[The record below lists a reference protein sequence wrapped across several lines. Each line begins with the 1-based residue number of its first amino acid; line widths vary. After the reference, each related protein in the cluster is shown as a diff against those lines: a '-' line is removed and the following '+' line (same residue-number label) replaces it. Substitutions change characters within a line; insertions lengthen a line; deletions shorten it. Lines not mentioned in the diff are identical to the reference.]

1 MKERERVKV
10 DFDYYVRNVRSLKAK
25 ANPNPR
31 KLGEV
36 RVVSNTHNTQ
46 TPRAGK
52 TPTPHVSHDCA
63 HFSCPPLT
71 HSEGE
76 QTGNHAQGAGGAHR
90 RPAVAL

>member
-36 RVVSNTHNTQ
+36 RVVSNTHNTYRH
-46 TPRAGK
+46 PALAR
-52 TPTPHVSHDCA
+52 
-63 HFSCPPLT
+63 
-71 HSEGE
+71 
-76 QTGNHAQGAGGAHR
+76 HR
-90 RPAVAL
+90 RRMCLMIVHTSLAPL

>member
-36 RVVSNTHNTQ
+36 RVSNTH
-46 TPRAGK
+46 PALARHA
-52 TPTPHVSHDCA
+52 TPHVSHDLCTLLLL
-63 HFSCPPLT
+63 PLT

-90 RPAVAL
+90 RLAVAL